1 MLQGRP
7 AASLEHG
14 LHLASAKEY
23 RRVPCKGTSGL
34 WLEGLLRCSLTAAAR
49 PSASL
54 AFLCSLV
61 LFPFPNELVLHHNE
75 PGGLGVKGEERAE

>member
-23 RRVPCKGTSGL
+23 RRVPCKGPSGL
-34 WLEGLLRCSLTAAAR
+34 WLQGLLR
-49 PSASL
+49 
-54 AFLCSLV
+54 
-61 LFPFPNELVLHHNE
+61 
-75 PGGLGVKGEERAE
+75 